1 MHWSKILNDIYLH
14 VRHCRH
20 RTDISG
26 TAWGPRTIPDYELV
40 LVAKGRYQYVDANGF
55 FDVNPGELLLIE
67 PQVRHSFC
75 KIPEDDPGVH
85 LCAHFDL
92 VDLHGNIFMVHQF
105 DCKMQRVTKVDNF
118 DYIYTL
124 FAQAASDFVS
134 YSPFHTELV
143 NTAIR
148 QIWLRT
154 ADKWYKTDVNPL
166 SGTITN
172 MMSYLR
178 ENLTRPVTRNDL
190 ATHFHY
196 SPEHVNYLF
205 KRAIGISPSR
215 FLNRERVIR
224 AFRYLCEDG
233 LSVQEAALKT
243 GFSSQYYFSRVF
255 KEIFGYPPAK
265 LRKYIDLDLQTANV
279 LSSTA
284 FETVGKQATQY

>member
-1 MHWSKILNDIYLH
+1 MDSIYLN

-26 TAWGPRTIPDYELV
+26 TTWGPRTIPDHELI
-40 LVAKGRYQYVDANGF
+40 LVAKGRYQYVDARGR
-55 FDVNPGELLLIE
+55 FDVSPGELLLIE
-67 PQVRHSFC
+67 PQVQHSFS

-92 VDLHGNIFMVHQF
+92 VDVHGNLFMVHQF
-105 DCKMQRVTKVDNF
+105 DCKTQRVTRVDNF
-118 DYIYTL
+118 DYIYNT
-124 FAQAASDFVS
+124 FAQAAHDFIS
-134 YSPFHTELV
+134 YSRFHTDLV

-154 ADKWYKTDVNPL
+154 AEKWYKTDVNAL
-166 SGTITN
+166 SDTVSK

-190 ATHFHY
+190 AAQFHY
-196 SPEHVNYLF
+196 TPEHINYLF
-205 KRAIGISPSR
+205 KKAIGMSPSR

-233 LSVQEAALKT
+233 LSVQQAALKT

-255 KEIFGYPPAK
+255 KEIFGYPPGK
-265 LRKYIDLDLQTANV
+265 LRKYIGRDFQTANM
-279 LSSTA
+279 LYS
-284 FETVGKQATQY
+284 ATISGEMKR